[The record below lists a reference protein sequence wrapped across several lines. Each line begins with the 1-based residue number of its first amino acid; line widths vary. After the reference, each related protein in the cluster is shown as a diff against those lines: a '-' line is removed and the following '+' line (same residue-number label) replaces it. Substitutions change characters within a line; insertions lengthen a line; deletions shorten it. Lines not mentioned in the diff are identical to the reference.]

1 MLVISL
7 EYFLQKFYSGFCLDR
22 FHFRYQTLSMIKFNV
37 VSVHLAMSGIR
48 THNISGDKHWW
59 HRQNFVN
66 PTTIRSPPQWTPS
79 RKRVVCRTKMT
90 ITFKYTDVKSINKY
104 DPLLWNFIKPVPSVL
119 ITTNVVSSNPAHGK
133 MYLI

>member
-1 MLVISL
+1 MSLSIIFQLYHGGQFYRWEKWEYSEKTTDLLQVTDKLYHIMLYQV
-7 EYFLQKFYSGFCLDR
+7 
-22 FHFRYQTLSMIKFNV
+22 HF
-37 VSVHLAMSGIR
+37 AMSGIR

-66 PTTIRSPPQWTPS
+66 PTTIRSPPQRTLS

-104 DPLLWNFIKPVPSVL
+104 DPLLWNFIKNISF
-119 ITTNVVSSNPAHGK
+119 IYRCFSYKIWS
-133 MYLI
+133 